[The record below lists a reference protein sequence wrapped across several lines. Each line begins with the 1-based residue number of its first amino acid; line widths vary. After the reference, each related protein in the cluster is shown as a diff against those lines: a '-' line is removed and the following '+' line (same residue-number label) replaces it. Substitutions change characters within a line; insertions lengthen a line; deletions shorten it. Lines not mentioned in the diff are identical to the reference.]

1 MIYENMLMNNCE
13 KADIS
18 TKNDA
23 GRNKPMLLEI
33 FSLTHVQFFL
43 SATHRFPFEFCL
55 DWIWFSLIESTNTW
69 YNFEIKSC

>member
-1 MIYENMLMNNCE
+1 MLCSLISFFGNNAIIKFMIYENMLMNNCE

-55 DWIWFSLIESTNTW
+55 D
-69 YNFEIKSC
+69 